1 MEVAPINSAAN
12 DISIIYDNETKTGY
26 FSSDRSGGKGG
37 FDVYRFLPFNLR
49 LSLSIVEDSTLNYI
63 DFALAELYDGNIKLE
78 EAISN
83 DDGNVTFL
91 SGALI
96 LHPQGP
102 TGQAYAHVIW
112 KANEKKLLLITNKIL
127 SHL

>member
-1 MEVAPINSAAN
+1 MQNKIDNILYFSSNREGGFGGFDIYKARTVENIWQDVQLEVAPINSAAN

-83 DDGNVTFL
+83 DNGNVTFL
-91 SGALI
+91 
-96 LHPQGP
+96 
-102 TGQAYAHVIW
+102 
-112 KANEKKLLLITNKIL
+112 
-127 SHL
+127 